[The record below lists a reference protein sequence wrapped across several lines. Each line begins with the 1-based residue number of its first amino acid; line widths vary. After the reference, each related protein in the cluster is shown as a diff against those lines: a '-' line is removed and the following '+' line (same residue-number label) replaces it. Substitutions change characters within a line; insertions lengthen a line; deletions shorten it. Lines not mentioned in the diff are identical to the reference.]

1 MGARTTWAV
10 KTQEGDAVVWL
21 YSHWGGES
29 KLENTKDALYKAEPR
44 WSDSTYGAR
53 IFISQIV
60 GDSWDSETGFGI
72 TTGTLEHVP
81 FEEEYDL
88 VVVDFTTKTITYGRF
103 EFTFE
108 DFLSDTWGTRTS
120 SGKITF
126 DENYQNRANVRAGA

>member
-29 KLENTKDALYKAEPR
+29 KFEDTQEALLKAEPR

-60 GDSWDSETGFGI
+60 GDSWNSETGFGI

-81 FEEEYDL
+81 FEESYDL
-88 VVVDFTTKTITYGRF
+88 VFVDFTRKRISYGD
-103 EFTFE
+103 EEHTFE
-108 DFLSDTWGTRTS
+108 RFLELSR
-120 SGKITF
+120 
-126 DENYQNRANVRAGA
+126 VGA